1 MRFPY
6 AVVVVA
12 VLLPSTASMAAL
24 HISGSVP
31 RTLGRHIDVG
41 TPLPKL
47 QVKSVKA
54 AIQSMY
60 DRENAAAGLKDTHG
74 MLKYVSPSF
83 VGVDAKGKRITYHDL
98 VDSAQQVVSM
108 ATTVQAGTIVRQCRV
123 TGNKVV
129 ARVDDEVRI
138 VVAVPDQTATHVDDI
153 SSANDTWTKT
163 TTGWRLTSSHTI
175 THKVLV
181 DGQPADDDN
190 MGLPSF

>member
-1 MRFPY
+1 MRFPNP
-6 AVVVVA
+6 VA
-12 VLLPSTASMAAL
+12 LAAAL
-24 HISGSVP
+24 LLSTVAHA
-31 RTLGRHIDVG
+31 G

-47 QVKSVKA
+47 QAKSVKS

-74 MLKYVSPSF
+74 MLKYVSPTF
-83 VGVDAKGKRITYHDL
+83 VGVDAKGKHITYHDL

-108 ATTVQAGTIVRQCRV
+108 ATTVQAGTIVRQCKV

-129 ARVDDEVRI
+129 AKVDDEVRI
-138 VVAVPDQTATHVDDI
+138 VVAVPDQSPTHVVDT

-163 TTGWRLTSSHTI
+163 PAGWRLTSSRTL
-175 THKVLV
+175 THKVTV
-181 DGQPADDDN
+181 DGQPADDND